1 MPKLVVLTGNQT
13 GSSFE
18 LSANWSTIG
27 RAEGN
32 TFQIAA
38 PSISGRHCE
47 ILLRGDEVVVG
58 DLNSTNGTFIK
69 GERITKA
76 ILKPGQIL
84 RLGQV
89 DLRLEAS
96 TPSALTSAKPRV
108 APESGDRP
116 IKKHQVLFV
125 DDDRPFLEAITALY
139 DILGDKTWEI
149 HRAATADQALEALQ
163 QKAIDLVVLDI
174 GMPVLDGMQLLTLIH
189 RRYPDIKKAIL
200 TGSAD
205 AGDRAACL
213 ANGAEL
219 FIQKPLSGEGMKA
232 VFTTLNELITWAQRK
247 GFSGMLR
254 QVGLSDVIQ
263 MECVGRNSSILEVRN
278 QRLRGQIYIEAG
290 VIVHAVAGALT
301 GEKAFYRL
309 LSLTGGEF
317 RLQPFRKPPERT
329 VHGQWEFLVMEAA
342 RVHDEEATTFITRSE
357 VTGQA
362 SPVAAPGTEFHAVGE
377 NVVEMIAHD
386 GKWHPVEGAT
396 KTS

>member
-1 MPKLVVLTGNQT
+1 MPKLVVLTGSQT

-32 TFQIAA
+32 TIQIADT
-38 PSISGRHCE
+38 SVSGRHCE

-89 DLRLEAS
+89 DLRLVAS
-96 TPSALTSAKPRV
+96 PPAVPAPAKPA
-108 APESGDRP
+108 APSEPGARP
-116 IKKHQVLFV
+116 AKKHQVLFV

-139 DILGDKTWEI
+139 EILGDKTWEI
-149 HRAATADQALEALQ
+149 HHAATADQALDAMQ
-163 QKAIDLVVLDI
+163 QKAMDLAVLDI
-174 GMPVLDGMQLLTLIH
+174 GMPVLDGVQLLTLIH
-189 RRYPDIKKAIL
+189 RRYPDVKKAIF

-219 FIQKPLSGEGMKA
+219 FIQKPLSSEGMKA
-232 VFTTLNELITWAQRK
+232 VFTALNELITWAQRK

-263 MECVGRNSSILEVRN
+263 MESIGRNSSILEVRN
-278 QRLRGQIYIEAG
+278 QRMHGQIYIEAG
-290 VIVHAVAGALT
+290 VIIHAVAGALT

-317 RLQPFRKPPERT
+317 RLQPFKKPPERT

-342 RVHDEEATTFITRSE
+342 RVHDEEATTIITRST
-357 VTGQA
+357 VTG
-362 SPVAAPGTEFHAVGE
+362 STAPGTEFHAVGE
-377 NVVEMIAHD
+377 NVIEMIAHD
-386 GKWHPVEGAT
+386 GKWHPVDGSDKA
-396 KTS
+396 S